1 MSRPDGINIHP
12 LQSRRFLE
20 EIEGYE
26 ILGINLRCFLGCQS
40 ASFLSISS
48 MADIIIISTMAITR
62 LGRLN
67 SSARRNSRMAVS
79 ALKSIVLNI
88 VITLNFEI

>member
-1 MSRPDGINIHP
+1 MPGSHGINIHP
-12 LQSRRFLE
+12 LQSCGILE
-20 EIEGYE
+20 EVEGYQ
-26 ILGINLRCFLGCQS
+26 ILGISILRT
-40 ASFLSISS
+40 SS